1 MRSNEL
7 RDDAP
12 ANGGRDKDLLA
23 ERARLIGQDDRF
35 ATLGHPGGRTR
46 TRPKSAEPNEDA
58 RQTAPQWPARPAR
71 RQTEPARS
79 YEKLPAEANPHHF
92 EAANDGGRYQNDPRY
107 AADDPEAY
115 ADEAYDG
122 HGAYDAEGYEEPSA
136 GRRRGGIVTLAAF
149 VGVALVGA
157 AGIFGYQALA
167 GLSSSPREP
176 PVIKA
181 EKTPTKVVPVAPS
194 TDNGANTQ
202 IDDRVGGRG
211 GEGVVPREE
220 QPVDPRN
227 AVRATAPAAA
237 APAPAGATGSV
248 PPTAPAPPPGLAESE
263 PKKVKTETIQP
274 NQVAVPPPASPPAP
288 VSNMAPTTPAS
299 AAPAAASAAR
309 PLSVAPARAANAETG
324 KYVVQVASQRSEADA
339 QDSFRALQH
348 KYPGVLGRYNV
359 MVRRADLSDKGVFYR
374 VQVGPFATAKQAN
387 EMCSSLKSA
396 GGQCIL
402 QKN

>member
-1 MRSNEL
+1 MRSNER

-12 ANGGRDKDLLA
+12 ANGGRDKDPLA
-23 ERARLIGQDDRF
+23 ELARLIGQDDPF
-35 ATLGHPGGRTR
+35 TVLGHPVGRTQP
-46 TRPKSAEPNEDA
+46 RPKSAEPYEDA
-58 RQTAPQWPARPAR
+58 RQTAPQWPTRPAR
-71 RQTEPARS
+71 RQTEPDPS
-79 YEKLPAEANPHHF
+79 YEEQAAEANPHHF
-92 EAANDGGRYQNDPRY
+92 EAAKDGGRRQNDPRY
-107 AADDPEAY
+107 SADDPEAY
-115 ADEAYDG
+115 ADVPYDWQG
-122 HGAYDAEGYEEPSA
+122 PYDAERYEEPPT
-136 GRRRGGIVTLAAF
+136 GRRRGGIVTLAAV

-167 GLSSSPREP
+167 GLSSSPRES

-181 EKTPTKVVPVAPS
+181 EQTPTEVVPVAPS

-220 QPVDPRN
+220 QPVDPRD
-227 AVRATAPAAA
+227 AVRAAAPATA

-248 PPTAPAPPPGLAESE
+248 LPTAPAPPPGLVESE

-274 NQVAVPPPASPPAP
+274 NQVAAPPPASPSAP
-288 VSNMAPTTPAS
+288 VANMAPPALAS
-299 AAPAAASAAR
+299 AAPAATSAAH

-339 QDSFRALQH
+339 QGSFRALQH
-348 KYPGVLGRYNV
+348 KYPGMLGRYKV
-359 MVRRADLSDKGVFYR
+359 MVRRADLGDKGVFYR